1 MTDISMIRGQGLKMN
16 MHTDRYYDSYDA
28 MAFLFDRYSASDR
41 YKGNDEESLKE
52 WQTKERTVL
61 KKLIGLDKLLDGSM
75 DAALTRGPNEDDIHP
90 GLAVISSEKLPE
102 GIIRKKCL
110 FRVDE
115 YTYMPMFVL
124 YPAEKPK
131 GTFLALAG
139 HQGGGK
145 YSVAGVI
152 DGGII
157 EEKTK
162 FFNYDYGLKLARLGY
177 TTICPDPRGFGERR
191 DKYAQGDDDK
201 DIISCSCRNLGNMA
215 ISLGLTVVGLCV
227 YDYIKLIEHIT
238 QSDEFDTD
246 NLGVIGF
253 SGGGMQALYLSAL
266 DTRVK
271 RTFISGYMYGVKDAL
286 LTLNNNCSCNYVPGL
301 WEHFDM
307 GDIACMIAPRPLII
321 QSCQNDH
328 LNGARGIVNVYEQ
341 LDLIKN
347 AYRIY
352 DREDRLVHDIRPGE
366 HHFHDE
372 PLEGWL
378 SQTCREEIK

>member
-1 MTDISMIRGQGLKMN
+1 MN

-75 DAALTRGPNEDDIHP
+75 GTALSRGSNEDDIHP

-145 YSVAGVI
+145 
-152 DGGII
+152 DH
-157 EEKTK
+157 
-162 FFNYDYGLKLARLGY
+162 
-177 TTICPDPRGFGERR
+177 R
-191 DKYAQGDDDK
+191 D
-201 DIISCSCRNLGNMA
+201 
-215 ISLGLTVVGLCV
+215 
-227 YDYIKLIEHIT
+227 H
-238 QSDEFDTD
+238 
-246 NLGVIGF
+246 
-253 SGGGMQALYLSAL
+253 
-266 DTRVK
+266 
-271 RTFISGYMYGVKDAL
+271 
-286 LTLNNNCSCNYVPGL
+286 
-301 WEHFDM
+301 
-307 GDIACMIAPRPLII
+307 
-321 QSCQNDH
+321 
-328 LNGARGIVNVYEQ
+328 ARGI
-341 LDLIKN
+341 DLQRDMGGLATISSSSLHLLGIL
-347 AYRIY
+347 YRNSSFTI
-352 DREDRLVHDIRPGE
+352 L
-366 HHFHDE
+366 
-372 PLEGWL
+372 
-378 SQTCREEIK
+378 